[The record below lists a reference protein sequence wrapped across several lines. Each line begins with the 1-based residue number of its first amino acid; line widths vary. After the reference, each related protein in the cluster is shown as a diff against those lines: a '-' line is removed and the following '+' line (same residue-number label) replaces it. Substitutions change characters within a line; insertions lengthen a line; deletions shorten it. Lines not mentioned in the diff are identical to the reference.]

1 MQTLWLANILRFLH
15 TLCRKREAD
24 RERASSLF
32 FAIGIKVFGN
42 LVRVRR
48 FSRLVGRVVV
58 ASRSAPPLSL
68 PQSLSLPL
76 SLPQS
81 QLPSLPFSS
90 WTAALLFAFFASSVF
105 ANCCAQI
112 SARVRSKIHKAK
124 KKNKIHKSCCPCLR
138 RLSRQLRAFRAAL
151 LTYFLASRTLVTI
164 LL

>member
-1 MQTLWLANILRFLH
+1 MQTLWLANILRFLY
-15 TLCRKREAD
+15 TLCRKRETD

-68 PQSLSLPL
+68 PQSQSLPL
-76 SLPQS
+76 PLLLPQS
-81 QLPSLPFSS
+81 QLTSLPFSS

-124 KKNKIHKSCCPCLR
+124 NKIKKK
-138 RLSRQLRAFRAAL
+138 FTNRAAP
-151 LTYFLASRTLVTI
+151 ACVD
-164 LL
+164 